1 MVKVEK
7 SLQWNS
13 DIIALFLSAVVKPA
27 KKKKEVTKVRL
38 FGSA

>member
-1 MVKVEK
+1 MEKVEK
-7 SLQWNS
+7 FLKWNS
-13 DIIALFLSAVVKPA
+13 DIALFLSAVVKPT